1 MRASCLWPHPGSSC
15 KASRPGSECA
25 VEEQLCSRTDGV
37 DVVGLEGGR
46 PIRSSCSG
54 APLKCR
60 RPELRI
66 VEVEYLS
73 KKTGEI
79 PK

>member
-1 MRASCLWPHPGSSC
+1 M
-15 KASRPGSECA
+15 
-25 VEEQLCSRTDGV
+25 EEQLCSRRTVGV

-54 APLKCR
+54 APVKCR

-66 VEVEYLS
+66 VEVEFLN

>member
-1 MRASCLWPHPGSSC
+1 M
-15 KASRPGSECA
+15 
-25 VEEQLCSRTDGV
+25 EEQLCSRTDGV

-46 PIRSSCSG
+46 PISSCSG
-54 APLKCR
+54 APVKCR

-66 VEVEYLS
+66 VEVEYLN

-79 PK
+79 LK